1 MSPSSS
7 RGHSFEAALARVFEH
22 AGANRAS
29 WFTLTSGEPLFTA
42 GSPSDTLYL
51 LRSGRLGVYGQGVG
65 GVPELRGVIRPG
77 EPAGE
82 MALVAETPHTATV
95 VALRDSEVLALPRDA
110 FFKAARHDPD
120 LLVELAR
127 LMIRRAR
134 DRSEGGTHPTVFGFV
149 SARSRPI
156 RAFVERVAAAVV
168 ELGFTV
174 QVVDEAALSSAAEW
188 FARLEGAHDFVLY
201 VAEREETAWTSL
213 CLRQVDHLFLIGEGL
228 STPPVDVTL
237 ASPVGLRSPALDLI
251 LTRPRGMDRP
261 TNTRVWLDALNPG
274 RWFQVQE
281 GESTDAARIARVLTG
296 TSIGLVLSGGG
307 ARAYAHVGAVQ
318 VLRAAGVT
326 FDFIGG
332 ASMGAVIGAGVALG
346 WDDAEIDLRIR
357 EAFVEGSPLSDIAF
371 PMIAM
376 TRGRKVQQ
384 LLQATYADQTVE
396 DMLLP
401 FYCVSSNLTRG
412 EIEVHRRGP
421 LKQAIRASISLPGVL
436 PPVVSKGEVLVDGA
450 VIDNFPTKTMR
461 CLHAGPVIGV
471 DLSRI
476 RGVDAHTLERPPSWW
491 KWLASGEWKKGTPLV
506 AVLMRS
512 ATITT
517 DAELKVA
524 REETDL
530 LIQPNP
536 EGVDIRDWKAY
547 AQTVESGRAAAREAL
562 RDLPA
567 PLTHLRR
574 RSTASQLLEPD
585 ERANEMPETDEVTAR
600 GVA

>member
-22 AGANRAS
+22 AGASRAS

-42 GSPSDTLYL
+42 GAPSDTLYL
-51 LRSGRLGVYGQGVG
+51 LRSGRLGVYGEGVG

-110 FFKAARHDPD
+110 FFEAARHDPD

-134 DRSEGGTHPTVFGFV
+134 DRSEGGGHPTVFGFV

-174 QVVDEAALSSAAEW
+174 QVVDQAALSSAADW
-188 FARLEGAHDFVLY
+188 FARLEDAHDFVLY
-201 VAEREETAWTSL
+201 VAEREETAWTGL
-213 CLRQVDHLFLIGEGL
+213 CLRQVDHLFVVGDGL
-228 STPPVDVTL
+228 STPPGDLVL
-237 ASPVGLRSPALDLI
+237 ASPTGLRRPSHDLI
-251 LTRPRGMDRP
+251 LSRPRGMARP
-261 TNTRVWLDALNPG
+261 ANTRVWLDALGPG
-274 RWFQVQE
+274 RWFQAQE
-281 GESTDAARIARVLTG
+281 GEAADAARIARVLTG
-296 TSIGLVLSGGG
+296 ASIGLVLSGGG

-332 ASMGAVIGAGVALG
+332 ASMGAVVGAGVALG
-346 WDDAEIDLRIR
+346 WDDAEMELRIR

-376 TRGRKVQQ
+376 TRGRKVQH
-384 LLQATYADQTVE
+384 LLQAAYGDQTVE

-436 PPVVSKGEVLVDGA
+436 PPVVSRGEVLVDGA

-461 CLHAGPVIGV
+461 RMHAGPVIGV

-476 RGVDAHTLERPPSWW
+476 RGVDARTLERPPSWW
-491 KWLASGEWKKGTPLV
+491 RWLASGEWKKGTPLV

-547 AQTVESGRAAAREAL
+547 APAVESGRVAAREAL

-567 PLTHLRR
+567 PLTHLRQR
-574 RSTASQLLEPD
+574 TAASRLLGPD
-585 ERANEMPETDEVTAR
+585 EADDELADRDEVAAR